1 MRGSSFL
8 ASGMLASGMLASGML
23 LGACAGEARSSG
35 GVDLQV
41 LVRTD
46 LAVGL
51 EFAWVEISLPER
63 GLTSRVPAVLGS
75 YLNAREVAFL
85 ADLPPTRHRYL
96 KISLLDRHGAE
107 VLSRPM
113 VFAHERRMAVVARL
127 SRTCREHDCPEACHG
142 GRCVDPGC
150 IDGAEPGC
158 EGPLDPSTPSPEPE
172 CRSATDCPPLEGCA
186 RALCEEGVC
195 WAAADD
201 ARCGADEACSPDL
214 GCVARPEEPVDAGSV
229 VEAVDG
235 GALEATLDAE
245 VETMDAGPEAT
256 EDASAEPREEAD
268 AGIDAAADADAEVD
282 AGDAEASREPD
293 ASSG

>member
-1 MRGSSFL
+1 MRGSSLL
-8 ASGMLASGMLASGML
+8 AAGMLASGML

-158 EGPLDPSTPSPEPE
+158 EGPLDPSTPTPEPE
-172 CRSATDCPPLEGCA
+172 CRSATDCPSLEGCA

-201 ARCGADEACSPDL
+201 ARCAEDEACSPDL

-229 VEAVDG
+229 VEAVDDA

-245 VETMDAGPEAT
+245 VEGETDAEPEPD
-256 EDASAEPREEAD
+256 DASTEPREDAD
-268 AGIDAAADADAEVD
+268 AGIDAAADAEV
-282 AGDAEASREPD
+282 EADPSGEPD
-293 ASSG
+293 ASRDAG